1 MFSGQ
6 EEYFQKLLVLVKKE
20 IGLYTKYAV
29 RLKENGGIRHI
40 YNTKL
45 FRDELSNVMEDA
57 FAHMDRRSYGMEREA
72 LFGEW
77 QKFHEKAYR
86 TMKEGGVF
94 LAFEYML
101 IKLGF
106 NAFQK
111 YIACLAMAPELNR
124 EFERMY
130 SFLQDDLAWRY
141 PTLDL
146 CIKMYTMDE

>member
-77 QKFHEKAYR
+77 QKFHETAYR
-86 TMKEGGVF
+86 TMKERREF

-111 YIACLAMAPELNR
+111 
-124 EFERMY
+124 
-130 SFLQDDLAWRY
+130 
-141 PTLDL
+141 
-146 CIKMYTMDE
+146 